1 MNKENLYKSIVNKV
15 IDNDVS
21 LPYILNEADFDI
33 DLLKDYNVFTEDE
46 LDILLNYEVLTNNTL
61 LTMYFEHPQ
70 ISTINIE
77 IPNNVKDSLVFLK
90 EQGYSKLGICY
101 DIEAENCF
109 DFEADITINKWINS
123 DTTEL
128 EKSAKIISIY
138 KYMLTNP
145 KFN

>member
-1 MNKENLYKSIVNKV
+1 MNKENLYKSIINKV
-15 IDNDVS
+15 IKNEVS

-33 DLLKDYNVFTEDE
+33 DILKDYNVFTEDE
-46 LDILLNYEVLTNNTL
+46 LDILLNYAVLTDNTL

-77 IPNNVKDSLVFLK
+77 IPDNVKDALEFLK

-109 DFEADITINKWINS
+109 DFEADIIINKWINPR
-123 DTTEL
+123 TNEL
-128 EKSAKIISIY
+128 EKSVKITSIY

>member
-1 MNKENLYKSIVNKV
+1 MNKENLYKSIINK
-15 IDNDVS
+15 IIENEVS
-21 LPYILNEADFDI
+21 LPYVLNEADFDI

-46 LDILLNYEVLTNNTL
+46 LDILVNYDLTNNTL

-77 IPNNVKDSLVFLK
+77 IPAKVKEALGFLK
-90 EQGYSKLGICY
+90 EQGYLKLGICY

-109 DFEADITINKWINS
+109 DFEADIIINKWINPR
-123 DTTEL
+123 TNEL
-128 EKSAKIISIY
+128 EKSAKITSIY
-138 KYMLTNP
+138 KYMLTNS

>member
-1 MNKENLYKSIVNKV
+1 MNKENLYKSIINKV

-21 LPYILNEADFDI
+21 LPYVLNEVDFDI
-33 DLLKDYNVFTEDE
+33 DLLKDYNVFTEEE
-46 LDILLNYEVLTNNTL
+46 LDILANYAVLTDNTL

-77 IPNNVKDSLVFLK
+77 IPENVKDSLVFLK
-90 EQGYSKLGICY
+90 QQGYSKLGICY

-109 DFEADITINKWINS
+109 DFDADIIINKWINS
-123 DTTEL
+123 RTNEL
-128 EKSAKIISIY
+128 EKSAKITSIY

>member
-128 EKSAKIISIY
+128 EKSAKITSIY

>member
-1 MNKENLYKSIVNKV
+1 MNKENLYKNIINKV
-15 IDNDVS
+15 ISNEVS
-21 LPYILNEADFDI
+21 LPYILNEADFDV

-46 LDILLNYEVLTNNTL
+46 LDILLNYDLTDNTL

-77 IPNNVKDSLVFLK
+77 ILDNVKDVLGFLK
-90 EQGYSKLGICY
+90 QQGYSKLGICY

-109 DFEADITINKWINS
+109 DFEADIIINKWINPR
-123 DTTEL
+123 TNEL
-128 EKSAKIISIY
+128 EKSAKITSIY

>member
-1 MNKENLYKSIVNKV
+1 MNKENLYKSIINKV
-15 IDNDVS
+15 ITNDVS
-21 LPYILNEADFDI
+21 LPYVLNEADFDI
-33 DLLKDYNVFTEDE
+33 DLLNEYNIFTEKE
-46 LDILLNYEVLTNNTL
+46 LEILENYDSIDNTL

-77 IPNNVKDSLVFLK
+77 IPDDIDDALYTLK
-90 EQGYSKLGICY
+90 QQGYSNLGICY

-109 DFEADITINKWINS
+109 DFEADIIINKWINS
-123 DTTEL
+123 GTNEL
-128 EKSAKIISIY
+128 EKSAKITSIY

>member
-46 LDILLNYEVLTNNTL
+46 LDILLTYEVLTNNTL

-128 EKSAKIISIY
+128 EKSAKITSIY

>member
-46 LDILLNYEVLTNNTL
+46 VDILLNYDLTDNTL
-61 LTMYFEHPQ
+61 LTMYFGHPQ

-77 IPNNVKDSLVFLK
+77 IPDNVKNALVFLK

-123 DTTEL
+123 GTTEL
-128 EKSAKIISIY
+128 EKSAKITSMY

-145 KFN
+145 KFK